1 MVVSGL
7 PQRNGI
13 KHAREIARMALALLK
28 AVHTFKIRHRPDE
41 QLRLRIGLHSGPCV
55 AGVIGLK
62 MPRYCLFGD
71 TVNTASRMES
81 NGEALK
87 IHLSSTTK
95 ELLDEF
101 GTFQLEE
108 RGLLDVKG
116 KGKMKTYWLLGEQEN
131 SIEGTE
137 ATQGIVAVEGENAVV
152 DSNYHSLSKEH
163 MKLGLNGGLMALHQ
177 NHNSNNNIN
186 HIVNKNLVKSDKS
199 VMPIKS
205 HSYFIKDPDGTVMD
219 SGPNI
224 RAGLLGDTVLKAK
237 KKVQMNDENFTQ
249 VTTPL
254 LSQT

>member
-13 KHAREIARMALALLK
+13 KHAREIARMSLALLK

-87 IHLSSTTK
+87 IHLSRTTK
-95 ELLDEF
+95 ELLDEY
-101 GTFQLEE
+101 GTFELEE

-116 KGKMKTYWLLGEQEN
+116 KGQMKTYWLLGEKEKAAAAGEVVAKT
-131 SIEGTE
+131 EGGCG
-137 ATQGIVAVEGENAVV
+137 AADCDNR
-152 DSNYHSLSKEH
+152 SLSNGHPPPKT
-163 MKLGLNGGLMALHQ
+163 GPNGGLMMLHH
-177 NHNSNNNIN
+177 NHSSNNNIN
-186 HIVNKNLVKSDKS
+186 HILNKNLVKHLPTSG
-199 VMPIKS
+199 S
-205 HSYFIKDPDGTVMD
+205 HSYLLNNHHHDND
-219 SGPNI
+219 SSNNL
-224 RAGLLGDTVLKAK
+224 RATLLKGSSKN
-237 KKVQMNDENFTQ
+237 KKVQMNDDSFIQ

-254 LSQT
+254 LSHT